1 MYKNFYVNKVWFDFL
16 KKESIDGKKELHS
29 FLELWT
35 SIKFLNDEL
44 VKNGSFKICEMI
56 FELVHVEN
64 ELS

>member
-1 MYKNFYVNKVWFDFL
+1 M
-16 KKESIDGKKELHS
+16 EKKELHS

-44 VKNGSFKICEMI
+44 VKNGSFKICEMN